1 MAKVII
7 NNVEVSKQTEIS
19 AEMMIEYISANFP
32 EDKAWF
38 KEQSMVEMP
47 DMTFETLDEY
57 VDKVNKNGKPSKRK
71 KRKAVKVG
79 TSKKFNITKARKVF
93 CERYFPDLV
102 KKNKQSITD
111 IMKDG

>member
-19 AEMMIEYISANFP
+19 AEMMLEYISSNFP
-32 EDKAWF
+32 NDKAWF
-38 KEQSMVEMP
+38 KEQVMVEMP

-57 VDKVNKNGKPSKRK
+57 EDKINKNGKPSKRK

-93 CERYFPDLV
+93 CERYFPDLA
-102 KKNKQSITD
+102 KKNKQSITKM
-111 IMKDG
+111 MKDW

>member
-1 MAKVII
+1 MAKVKI
-7 NNVEVSKQTEIS
+7 NDIEVTKQTEIT
-19 AEMMIEYISANFP
+19 AEMMIEYISDKFP
-32 EDKAWF
+32 NDKAWF
-38 KEQSMVEMP
+38 KEQVMVEMP

-57 VDKVNKNGKPSKRK
+57 ENKINKNGKPSKRK

-111 IMKDG
+111 IMKDW